1 MNITNKDYFTFN
13 VDNSLLLVGQTGTG
27 KTELVKTL
35 INRTMSSQSA
45 AEVRFVIFDLK
56 VVEFNHF
63 PKDYLLFDVITD
75 PNEGLDKLDKLAQ
88 LSKERTDNAVT
99 IPMIFIYI
107 SKSVTWLLLIR
118 VDLIKQSLL
127 LISTLKLP
135 I

>member
-1 MNITNKDYFTFN
+1 
-13 VDNSLLLVGQTGTG
+13 
-27 KTELVKTL
+27 
-35 INRTMSSQSA
+35 MSSQSA